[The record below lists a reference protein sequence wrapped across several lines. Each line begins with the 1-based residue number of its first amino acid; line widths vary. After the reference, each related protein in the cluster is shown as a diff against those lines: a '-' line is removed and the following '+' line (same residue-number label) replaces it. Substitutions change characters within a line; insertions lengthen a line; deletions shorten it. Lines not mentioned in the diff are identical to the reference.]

1 MWGITLC
8 TNIHVQGVPKE
19 ERIRKK
25 KKILEEIMAK
35 NFPYE
40 TYSLTHPKVQQTPSR

>member
-1 MWGITLC
+1 MHQYTRTGSSKRGK
-8 TNIHVQGVPKE
+8 NK
-19 ERIRKK
+19 KK